1 MAAGPS
7 IRVATAI
14 GLTLCLP
21 IVGAAQPVGVEVRPR
36 IGLALGGGSARGLAH
51 VGVLEWLEEYRIPVD
66 VIAGTSIG
74 GLVGGG
80 YATGRSAADIR
91 ALIEAIDWDAMFRGE
106 VAYPLKH
113 FDARRT
119 AASFRSGLSLACATA
134 CVPPRGSIPGTRSG
148 CS

>member
-7 IRVATAI
+7 IRIATAI

-51 VGVLEWLEEYRIPVD
+51 VDVLEWLEEHRIPVD

-74 GLVGGG
+74 GLVGPYGNSRSCLTRG
-80 YATGRSAADIR
+80 RGISTRATVGR
-91 ALIEAIDWDAMFRGE
+91 
-106 VAYPLKH
+106 
-113 FDARRT
+113 
-119 AASFRSGLSLACATA
+119 
-134 CVPPRGSIPGTRSG
+134 
-148 CS
+148 